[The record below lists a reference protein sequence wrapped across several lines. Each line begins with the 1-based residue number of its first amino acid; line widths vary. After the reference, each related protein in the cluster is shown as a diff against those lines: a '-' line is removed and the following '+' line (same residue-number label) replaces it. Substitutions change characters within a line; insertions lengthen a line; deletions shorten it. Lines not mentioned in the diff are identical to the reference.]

1 MDKLNDANDRLKPL
15 KISLLSRGN
24 RLSLRSTLPN
34 KPGKPKG
41 RSQQTIALNL
51 PCTPSGI
58 NRAEKM
64 AVKVANDRDLGLFR
78 WEDYQNG
85 KQPISNPLS
94 EAIEKHK
101 VFYLQAGGNLATWT
115 GEYNR
120 FYRDLKGLD
129 EDDFINVLNS
139 TSPNTRIR
147 QKAVVACNALSK
159 FLELGFNFSGYRGAY
174 SPFTSVQARD
184 IPDDE
189 TIVRKGLEIPNPA
202 WQWAYGMLATYGLR
216 NHEVFRCDPSDL
228 ELLKIEADSKTGE
241 HYAVSFPDE
250 WIKLFNLEAVIIPPL
265 DLTRSNKALGNAVT
279 QQFKRYGIPYALRH
293 AWAIRTWRA
302 GWPDSESAK
311 AMGHS
316 VQVHY
321 RIYQR
326 WTGTETRREIYQR
339 LKRKNP

>member
-24 RLSLRSTLPN
+24 RLSVRSTLPN
-34 KPGKPKG
+34 IPGKPTG
-41 RSQQTIALNL
+41 RSQQTIALIL

-129 EDDFINVLNS
+129 ENDFIHVLNS
-139 TSPNTRIR
+139 TSPNTRTR
-147 QKAVVACNALSK
+147 RKAVVACNALSK

-174 SPFTSVQARD
+174 FPFTSVQARD

-216 NHEVFRCDPSDL
+216 NHEVFFCKPSPYA
-228 ELLKIEADSKTGE
+228 EGAIEVTEGKTGSRTTFPLYPQWVERFDLANRFIPNIDLNRE
-241 HYAVSFPDE
+241 HDAIGHSVTEYFSRVTEYFSR
-250 WIKLFNLEAVIIPPL
+250 I
-265 DLTRSNKALGNAVT
+265 NAP
-279 QQFKRYGIPYALRH
+279 FRPYDLRH
-293 AWAIRTWRA
+293 AWAIR
-302 GWPDSESAK
+302 
-311 AMGHS
+311 GHL
-316 VQVHY
+316 VF
-321 RIYQR
+321 
-326 WTGTETRREIYQR
+326 R
-339 LKRKNP
+339 LPEATLAVCLS